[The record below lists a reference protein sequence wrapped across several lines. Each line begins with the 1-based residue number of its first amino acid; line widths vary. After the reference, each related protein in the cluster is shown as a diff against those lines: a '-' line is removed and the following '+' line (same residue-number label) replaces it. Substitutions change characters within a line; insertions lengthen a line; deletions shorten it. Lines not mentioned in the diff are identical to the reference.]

1 MTWPLW
7 KTKSNVMW
15 ILFLQARGIDVQQVS
30 LVINYDLPGN
40 RENYIHRL
48 GMGMESVLNN
58 IWSFFWCF
66 GGKNIFFKAWQ
77 CLHIINFPKFPYTI
91 FLILKNKHY
100 KMKMGKQWFLNKFL
114 SSGRCM
120 TNSTVLCLTEKLKKR
135 FKEFIWFWGTL
146 LQNYRRLYGSVTVFQ
161 ES

>member
-1 MTWPLW
+1 
-7 KTKSNVMW
+7 MW

-48 GMGMESVLNN
+48 GMSMESVLNN

-66 GGKNIFFKAWQ
+66 GVKMFSSRLGSVFII
-77 CLHIINFPKFPYTI
+77 IINFPKFPYTI